1 MNGIGVGL
9 TALLAVAFSGNPT
22 DDDATLDNFRQQ
34 SATRL
39 SSTPHIQSLPYALD
53 PDCKNGRASVF
64 DECSDQRVIFDAG
77 LSLAKAEGKTLLVV
91 YGAEW
96 CIWVHVFNKYIRGQ
110 YGAFTHTFSSQWE
123 QRWDTETLYE
133 KRGDLAPIEANQLA
147 EFVSQNFVVVFIEF
161 NHSEGGVEVLE
172 RTGASKFYNY
182 SSPFIF
188 TVDSNGLFFKHFDN
202 EGVETRRDT
211 DDWFRGY
218 DRHLL
223 QERLGE
229 MRAASTP

>member
-147 EFVSQNFVVVFIEF
+147 EFVSQNFVVVFI
-161 NHSEGGVEVLE
+161 SLTIQKAVLRCWKE
-172 RTGASKFYNY
+172 RELPNFITTRPRSYLQSIVMVCFSNTSTMKALKLGATLMIGSVATIGTFCKNA
-182 SSPFIF
+182 
-188 TVDSNGLFFKHFDN
+188 
-202 EGVETRRDT
+202 
-211 DDWFRGY
+211 
-218 DRHLL
+218 
-223 QERLGE
+223 LGK
-229 MRAASTP
+229 

>member
-77 LSLAKAEGKTLLVV
+77 LSLAKAEGKTLLGPVDKLDSQSLRDV
-91 YGAEW
+91 IQDSFCGGYLGA
-96 CIWVHVFNKYIRGQ
+96 V
-110 YGAFTHTFSSQWE
+110 A
-123 QRWDTETLYE
+123 D
-133 KRGDLAPIEANQLA
+133 
-147 EFVSQNFVVVFIEF
+147 
-161 NHSEGGVEVLE
+161 GGCRVGIL
-172 RTGASKFYNY
+172 
-182 SSPFIF
+182 
-188 TVDSNGLFFKHFDN
+188 
-202 EGVETRRDT
+202 
-211 DDWFRGY
+211 
-218 DRHLL
+218 
-223 QERLGE
+223 
-229 MRAASTP
+229 